1 MIELIDITKDYEV
14 GDETTSVLK
23 GINLKIKDGEFVG
36 ILGSSGSGKS
46 TLMHIMGLLDTPTR
60 GKVLI
65 DGRDASKLS
74 DEKLSRLRNTYVGFV
89 FQQFNLI
96 NKLTVLENVLL
107 PALYAVEK
115 LPFDPRDRA
124 LELLAKF
131 GIYDKRRR
139 FFEADGPKYSGNT
152 CRSAARQTTG
162 Y

>member
-74 DEKLSRLRNTYVGFV
+74 DEKLSRLRRLNIGR
-89 FQQFNLI
+89 
-96 NKLTVLENVLL
+96 LL
-107 PALYAVEK
+107 LH
-115 LPFDPRDRA
+115 
-124 LELLAKF
+124 
-131 GIYDKRRR
+131 I
-139 FFEADGPKYSGNT
+139 S
-152 CRSAARQTTG
+152 
-162 Y
+162 